1 MNCTKESAERVAI
14 RPVVHTDYS
23 AIKAI
28 ARRSFSVSQS
38 PYVCPQAG
46 DLVATVD
53 ERVVGAV
60 LLDVLTLP
68 RGRQTGRIAW
78 VLTSPEYRGRGIAR
92 RLVAKGVERLQA
104 QGFTQIVTEI
114 EGYNSPSANI
124 FHEFGF
130 QRMGLLGQLRWFGA
144 IGSTL
149 LGVRSF
155 RLFMPGYFLWVLGAS
170 ESPAPEALQRAGAWG
185 LNSLIAVLAFT
196 LGGGLL
202 LAGEAR
208 LPGTST
214 VLALVAAVVLL
225 LGLREAA
232 SRTVARACG
241 VQLTFR
247 GWGSGAGASVL
258 IAVLFGSPLM
268 LPGGCYPAGD
278 AWRYHQHARTLA
290 HSAAAGTAMVAL
302 LLLGA
307 IALRASNPDG
317 FAAEVVAGIV
327 NLGIGMLVFDSVV
340 TIGPFQGYNAR
351 RMLDYS
357 KPLWRS
363 VACVSIAVWV
373 IAMTVA

>member
-1 MNCTKESAERVAI
+1 MTYPESTGRVAI
-14 RPVVHTDYS
+14 RPVVPTDYG

-38 PYVCPQAG
+38 VYVCPQAG

-60 LLDVLTLP
+60 LLDSISLP

-92 RLVAKGVERLQA
+92 RLVTKGVERLQA
-104 QGFTQIVTEI
+104 QGFTQVVTEI
-114 EGYNSPSANI
+114 EGYNSPSASI
-124 FHEFGF
+124 FHELGF
-130 QRMGLLGQLRWFGA
+130 QRMGLLGQLRRFGA

-155 RLFMPGYFLWVLGAS
+155 RLFMPGYFLWMLGPS
-170 ESPAPEALQRAGAWG
+170 ESQAPEAFQRAGAWL

-196 LGGGLL
+196 LGGGFL

-208 LPGTST
+208 LPGVST
-214 VLALVAAVVLL
+214 LLALVVAVVLL

-232 SRTVARACG
+232 TRTVARARG

-258 IAVLFGSPLM
+258 VAIFFGSPLM
-268 LPGGCYPAGD
+268 LPGGCYPAG
-278 AWRYHQHARTLA
+278 AVWRYHQHARTLA
-290 HSAAAGTAMVAL
+290 HSAAAGTTMVAL

-307 IALRASNPDG
+307 IALRGSNPEG
-317 FAAEVVAGIV
+317 FIAEVVAGIV
-327 NLGIGMLVFDSVV
+327 NIGMGLLVFDSVV
-340 TIGPFQGYNAR
+340 AIGPFQGYNAR
-351 RMLDYS
+351 RMLDHS
-357 KPLWRS
+357 RRLWS
-363 VACVSIAVWV
+363 AVACVGVAVWG
-373 IAMTVA
+373 ISMIVA